1 MPLLFQCVMQPMA
14 LFEQPLFQIH
24 MLGKEAKD
32 DLARPFKA
40 PANPL
45 QEMMGGAD
53 AAKPKPKEIKEEKKE
68 AKKTKWA
75 AARSRGEDLRA
86 EVEGGQHPQERHVSY
101 N

>member
-1 MPLLFQCVMQPMA
+1 MYR
-14 LFEQPLFQIH
+14 LFQINI
-24 MLGKEAKD
+24 LGKEAKD

-68 AKKTKWA
+68 AKKTK
-75 AARSRGEDLRA
+75 
-86 EVEGGQHPQERHVSY
+86 
-101 N
+101 